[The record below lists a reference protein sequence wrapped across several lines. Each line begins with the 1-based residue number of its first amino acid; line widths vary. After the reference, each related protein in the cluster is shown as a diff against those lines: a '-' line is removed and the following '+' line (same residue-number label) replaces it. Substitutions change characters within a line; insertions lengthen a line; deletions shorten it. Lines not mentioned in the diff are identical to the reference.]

1 MPGSKKKFV
10 AAGLVAAG
18 SDAVV
23 AAYVVRRHRDK
34 AVDKELAGLLD
45 EADVQP
51 TGQQS
56 PKVETP
62 ALDGARSNLKDLMGA
77 KPTVEAK
84 SGPAFPA

>member
-10 AAGLVAAG
+10 AAGLLAAG
-18 SDAVV
+18 SAAV
-23 AAYVVRRHRDK
+23 AAYGVRRRRDK

-51 TGQQS
+51 TGRQS

-62 ALDGARSNLKDLMGA
+62 ALGGARSNLKDLMGA
-77 KPTVEAK
+77 KPAVEAK